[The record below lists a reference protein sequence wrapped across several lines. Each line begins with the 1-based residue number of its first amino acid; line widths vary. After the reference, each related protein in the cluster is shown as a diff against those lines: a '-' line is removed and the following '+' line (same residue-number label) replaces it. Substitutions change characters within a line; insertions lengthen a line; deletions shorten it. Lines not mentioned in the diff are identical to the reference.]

1 VTWLLDTNTLVY
13 ILNGEARI
21 RARANEAGRAG
32 RVVTSIV
39 VVAELLYG
47 VERSSRQEANRRH
60 LEKELEPIEIVPLG
74 LGAAAHFGRL
84 KAALRAKGVN
94 KTDLDLLIAATA
106 LDLGAMLV
114 TNDRALLDGTRQ
126 GVLVAVWIHRLA
138 ASAHRHLYSAK
149 AVLDITQAC
158 VVHGQGR
165 SGGSAPCASS
175 SAYPGNHVP
184 AAGSTMPHS
193 GSKCF

>member
-13 ILNGEARI
+13 ILNGEIRI

-32 RVVTSIV
+32 RVVTSII

-47 VERSSRQEANRRH
+47 VERSSRKEANRRH
-60 LEKELEPIEIVPLG
+60 LEKVLEPIEIVPLS

-106 LDLGAMLV
+106 LDLGATLV
-114 TNDRALLDGTRQ
+114 TNDSGLHDGT
-126 GVLVAVWIHRLA
+126 I
-138 ASAHRHLYSAK
+138 
-149 AVLDITQAC
+149 
-158 VVHGQGR
+158 
-165 SGGSAPCASS
+165 
-175 SAYPGNHVP
+175 PGLTVENWV
-184 AAGSTMPHS
+184 
-193 GSKCF
+193 